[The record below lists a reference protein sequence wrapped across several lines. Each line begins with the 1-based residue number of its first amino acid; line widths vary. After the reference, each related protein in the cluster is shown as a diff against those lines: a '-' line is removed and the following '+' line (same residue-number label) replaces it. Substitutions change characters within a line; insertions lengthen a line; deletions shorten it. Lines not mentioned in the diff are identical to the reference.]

1 MQYPG
6 II

>member
-6 II
+6 